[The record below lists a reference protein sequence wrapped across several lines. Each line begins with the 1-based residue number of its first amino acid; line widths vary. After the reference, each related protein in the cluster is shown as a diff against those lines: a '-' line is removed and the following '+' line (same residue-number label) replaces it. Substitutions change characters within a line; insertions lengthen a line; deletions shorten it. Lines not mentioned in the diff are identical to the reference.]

1 MVSVKSSNSGLSFV
15 LYLRVSTTKQGENGN
30 GINAQ
35 ERDIDI
41 FLSHQDEPL
50 VIKKFVEVESGK
62 IDERPQLQKAIALCK
77 KRSAQ
82 LLVQKV
88 DRLSRDVEF
97 IAKLVKDK
105 NLIIRVANLP
115 NADNFQIH
123 LFAALGQAEREF
135 ISQRTKSAMAAA
147 KSKGQKFGNPNLI
160 EMNKTR
166 VRRAKTFAQGISH
179 IILPLR
185 NRGMTYQQ
193 IASTINS
200 MGLKTTKGC
209 AFHPIQV
216 KRIVDRSA
224 L

>member
-1 MVSVKSSNSGLSFV
+1 M
-15 LYLRVSTTKQGENGN
+15 
-30 GINAQ
+30 
-35 ERDIDI
+35 I

-77 KRSAQ
+77 KRSSQ

-209 AFHPIQV
+209 DFHPIQV